1 MSETKL
7 FHSAITPDLSKILLE
22 SLPWRPSL
30 ALYTGAQ
37 SQSLQAPLIMKRAN
51 TCEGSVASSVY
62 FQILTSPREE
72 TFRIKNNN
80 NR

>member
-37 SQSLQAPLIMKRAN
+37 SQSLQAPLIMERAN

-72 TFRIKNNN
+72 TFMIKNNN